1 VFAVTQAREPLNL
14 DRVANLGLA
23 TDGPAAAEEA
33 EPTKPGRQQEI
44 VTRDAC
50 EAELENYRRRE
61 RKEMDEHEA
70 RARGTIILDF
80 LEIADALDRAT
91 AAWKEGGGSNLK
103 SVQAG
108 IESVLRLFHSK
119 LEHYAVTAFEAEGKP
134 FDPRVHHAVSRSTST
149 DTTPGTVLYEVQK
162 GYLMGGQLLRP
173 AAVVVASEPAK
184 TSEVGASA
192 EEPRA
197 GDDPASDWH
206 GYLRNR
212 R

>member
-1 VFAVTQAREPLNL
+1 METAEQE
-14 DRVANLGLA
+14 VA
-23 TDGPAAAEEA
+23 
-33 EPTKPGRQQEI
+33 RQQE
-44 VTRDAC
+44 VATREAYQ
-50 EAELENYRRRE
+50 AELEDCRRRD
-61 RKEMDEHEA
+61 RKEMEEHEA
-70 RARGTIILDF
+70 TARATILLDF
-80 LEIADALDRAT
+80 LEIADNLERAT
-91 AAWKEGGGSNLK
+91 AAWKEGRGNDLK

-108 IESVLRLFHSK
+108 IESVLRLLHLK

-206 GYLRNR
+206 GSLRNR